1 MASFFLATDEKVK
14 NGHVWFDSYGALMI
28 NRDIRILIEFQAYTE
43 AVWHKLSTIL
53 KANVLNLARFNCLV
67 NILIPNIVQVFC
79 VFYLYIFQ
87 MIEFLLWDTV
97 SMNLA

>member
-1 MASFFLATDEKVK
+1 
-14 NGHVWFDSYGALMI
+14 MI
-28 NRDIRILIEFQAYTE
+28 NHDIRILIEFQAYTE

-53 KANVLNLARFNCLV
+53 KANVVNLARFNCLV